1 MLQANG
7 MAGPVFI
14 SVGTAEKMSKF
25 LELNPKI
32 NAQMAFVDDSSTFDA
47 YEAVGF
53 KKLGDSVPKNINMKA
68 PALSGAQ
75 WWAYASNVMKLSPVD
90 VKNMKAEV
98 PEGVLRL
105 GGTFVLD
112 GDQVVY
118 AWADAVPGDLP
129 GVDNVLAAVGVSV

>member
-1 MLQANG
+1 
-7 MAGPVFI
+7 MAGPLFI
-14 SVGTAEKMSKF
+14 SVGTAEKISKF

-32 NAQMAFVDDSSTFDA
+32 DGAMAFVDTSSTFDA

-53 KKLGDSVPKNINMKA
+53 KKLGDSIPSSVNMKA
-68 PALSGAQ
+68 PTLSGAQ
-75 WWAYASNVMKLSPVD
+75 WWAYARNVMTLSPVD
-90 VKNMKAEV
+90 TKNMKAEV

-118 AWADAVPGDLP
+118 AWADAVPGDIP
-129 GVDNVLAAVGVSV
+129 DVDQVLQSVGVSL

>member
-1 MLQANG
+1 
-7 MAGPVFI
+7 MAGPLFI

-32 NAQMAFVDDSSTFDA
+32 DGALAFVDASSTFDA

-53 KKLGDSVPKNINMKA
+53 KKLGDSIPSSVNMKA
-68 PALSGAQ
+68 PTLSGAQ
-75 WWAYASNVMKLSPVD
+75 WWAYARNVMTLSPVD
-90 VKNMKAEV
+90 TKNIKPEV

-118 AWADAVPGDLP
+118 AWADAVPGDIP
-129 GVDNVLAAVGVSV
+129 DVDQVLQSVGVSL

>member
-75 WWAYASNVMKLSPVD
+75 
-90 VKNMKAEV
+90 V
-98 PEGVLRL
+98 PTHTHPPHLHMRDRSL
-105 GGTFVLD
+105 NSD
-112 GDQVVY
+112 G
-118 AWADAVPGDLP
+118 
-129 GVDNVLAAVGVSV
+129 